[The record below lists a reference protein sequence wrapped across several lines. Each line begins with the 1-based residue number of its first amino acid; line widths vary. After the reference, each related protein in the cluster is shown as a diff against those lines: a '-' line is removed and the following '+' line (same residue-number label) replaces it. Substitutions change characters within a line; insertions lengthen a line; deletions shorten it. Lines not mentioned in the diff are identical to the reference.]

1 MISRSLNEV
10 RRRFSRAGGVVE
22 RKTQELNYDNMVTY
36 LAGSNN
42 NFSATSLLK
51 MLCMV
56 SLIAS
61 LGPIISI
68 KFLGITYCTYVHSSG
83 LVKARL
89 AAKKEAIF
97 GGRY

>member
-1 MISRSLNEV
+1 MKYEDG
-10 RRRFSRAGGVVE
+10 FHWAGGVVE

-51 MLCMV
+51 MCMV

-68 KFLGITYCTYVHSSG
+68 KFLGLTYCTYVHSSG

-89 AAKKEAIF
+89 AAKIEAI
-97 GGRY
+97 